1 MLDLLEVVAEPN
13 RRKLLQLLASGEK
26 SVTELA
32 ADFSV
37 SRSAISQQLLLL
49 LEARL
54 ISVRKEGRN
63 RYYSIEA
70 AGMARLKQFF
80 LDEFWSNELDQLVKE
95 AHSIHMK
102 RTRR

>member
-13 RRKLLQLLASGEK
+13 RRKLLQLLTLGEK
-26 SVTELA
+26 SVSELA
-32 ADFSV
+32 DEFPV

-63 RYYSIEA
+63 RYYSIQA
-70 AGMARLKQFF
+70 AGMDRLKQFF
-80 LDEFWSNELDQLVKE
+80 LDEFWSQELDQLVAE
-95 AHSIHMK
+95 AHSIQAK

>member
-13 RRKLLQLLASGEK
+13 RRKLLQLLTSGEK
-26 SVTELA
+26 TVSELA
-32 ADFSV
+32 AEFPV
-37 SRSAISQQLLLL
+37 SRSAISQQLLHLL
-49 LEARL
+49 DAQL

-63 RYYSIEA
+63 RYYSIEP

-80 LDEFWSNELDQLVKE
+80 LDEFWSHELDQLVAE
-95 AHSIHMK
+95 AHSIHIK

>member
-80 LDEFWSNELDQLVKE
+80 LDEFWSDELDQLVSE
-95 AHSIHMK
+95 AQAIHSK

>member
-13 RRKLLQLLASGEK
+13 RRKLLQLLTSGEK
-26 SVTELA
+26 SVSELA

-54 ISVRKEGRN
+54 ISVRKHGRN
-63 RYYSIEA
+63 RFYAIEP
-70 AGMARLKQFF
+70 AGMARLKKFF
-80 LDEFWSNELDQLVKE
+80 LDEFWSHELDQLVTE
-95 AHSIHMK
+95 AQAIHSK
-102 RTRR
+102 RTGR